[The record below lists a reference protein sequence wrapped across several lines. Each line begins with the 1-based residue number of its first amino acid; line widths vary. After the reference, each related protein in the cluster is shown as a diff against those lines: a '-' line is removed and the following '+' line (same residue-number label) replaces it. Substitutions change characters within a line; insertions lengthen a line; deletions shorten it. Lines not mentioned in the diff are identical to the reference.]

1 MTAAFISRLALSG
14 LLGALVGL
22 EREFRAKEAGFRT
35 HFLVAVGS
43 TLIMLISKYG
53 FSDVLHQEHMAL
65 DPSRVAAQVVSGI
78 GFLGA
83 GMIIIQKQHIRGLT
97 TAAGVWA
104 TSGIGLTIGAGM
116 YTVGISATILV
127 LIGLEILNVMFTS
140 LSTHSI
146 LIKFRAANQ
155 EDIYELLDKIERE
168 NIMISS
174 YEIHQDHHQGEL
186 LYFVEIKGKAKK
198 KGNKVELIKSIHS
211 MAHVLF
217 IEIE

>member
-1 MTAAFISRLALSG
+1 
-14 LLGALVGL
+14 
-22 EREFRAKEAGFRT
+22 
-35 HFLVAVGS
+35 
-43 TLIMLISKYG
+43 
-53 FSDVLHQEHMAL
+53 
-65 DPSRVAAQVVSGI
+65 
-78 GFLGA
+78 
-83 GMIIIQKQHIRGLT
+83 
-97 TAAGVWA
+97 
-104 TSGIGLTIGAGM
+104 
-116 YTVGISATILV
+116 V

-174 YEIHQDHHQGEL
+174 YEIHRDHHQGDL